1 VHQRLPG
8 SVTIHADGTA
18 AITEGGAINPSTNMI
33 NACPGTD
40 PYTMTA
46 TTSPADCRMR
56 TMTAA
61 QTGLVMGKTY
71 EIAVFHADRHPSES
85 NYQLTLSG
93 FSTTRSNCGPTC
105 GDGVATGAEECDC
118 GMTTPSSDPSC
129 AGKTNDGSYGGCTAQ
144 CKYGPYCGDG
154 MMNGDEQCDNGSKNN
169 NVTYGNMSGCAPGCK
184 FPHFCGDA
192 LVDEAEGEQCDLG
205 PNNGMTGQPCTKDCK
220 VCVDCI

>member
-1 VHQRLPG
+1 VA
-8 SVTIHADGTA
+8 IAADGSA
-18 AITEGGAINPSTNMI
+18 MITEGGALTAAGAINT
-33 NACPGTD
+33 CPGTD

-46 TTSPADCRMR
+46 TTTPGDCRNR
-56 TMTAA
+56 TMTAT

-118 GMTTPSSDPSC
+118 GMTTPSNDPTC
-129 AGKTNDGSYGGCTAQ
+129 FGKNNDGSYGGCTAE

-154 MMNGDEQCDNGSKNN
+154 MVNGTEQCDLGSKMNTM
-169 NVTYGNMSGCAPGCK
+169 TYGTMTGCAPGCK
-184 FPHFCGDA
+184 FPHFCGDGN
-192 LVDEAEGEQCDLG
+192 VDESEGEQCDLG
-205 PNNGMTGQPCTKDCK
+205 TNNGGMGAPCTKDCK
-220 VCVDCI
+220 VCVDCQ